1 MATVLIIAGGD
12 ISNKLPFLRVESPC
26 PALMPLNTR
35 SLASYVMEYYRR
47 AKHDVHLFVDNEF
60 CAEVTAELAPQRHG
74 YTLHGVHRGQGV
86 VDSLQQ
92 ALQAVVGATD
102 IIVNLVTTIPVA
114 DPEMNEV
121 QGGRLPVHSTT
132 SWSALSL
139 GQDEDI
145 YFHGKGQDRPNDSL
159 AFTGVFRL
167 PANVLSEAIE
177 LVACRKDLL
186 GVVEQASHFC
196 RLKLKEVE
204 WIDCGHETNY
214 YRSRAA
220 LINSRSFNHLRVDI
234 SRGTI
239 IKSSSDREKL
249 SREVSYY
256 QTLPNH
262 LRVLFPRLV
271 SVSGGDGQVDSY
283 EMEYYGYPNIAEYLL
298 YWNLSKDNWW
308 RCFDG
313 LHSTLSLFR
322 QHPASIGPASY
333 ENFHW
338 KKTLDRIEQYVSLL
352 EPPLREALIDAPLQI
367 GGKLHPPLSQLL
379 EGAEKVITQGY
390 RENEFSTV
398 HGDFCFNNILYDV
411 ASGVIR
417 LIDPRG
423 SFGTAVA
430 GTLGDRRY
438 DLAKLAHSAIG
449 HYDYMVNGLF
459 YVMHSASTT
468 FDLEIGLRANAPWL
482 EEMTR
487 WLILEQ
493 KADARE
499 INVMTALLFLSMCPL
514 HADDHQRQ
522 LAFFLRG
529 IQLLH
534 QSLL

>member
-26 PALMPLNTR
+26 PALVPLNTR
-35 SLASYVMEYYRR
+35 PLASYVIEYYRAR
-47 AKHDVHLFVDNEF
+47 HDVHLFVDQEF
-60 CAEVTAELAPQRHG
+60 CNDVTAELAPQRHG
-74 YTLHGVHRGQGV
+74 YTLHGVQRGQGV
-86 VDSLQQ
+86 VDTLQQ
-92 ALQAVVGATD
+92 ALVIVADATD

-132 SWSALSL
+132 AWSALSL
-139 GQDEDI
+139 VQDEPLHF
-145 YFHGKGQDRPNDSL
+145 YAKGDNRPAESL

-167 PANVLSEAIE
+167 TADVLNRATQF
-177 LVACRKDLL
+177 VASQKDLL
-186 GVVEQASHFC
+186 LVVQQATQFC
-196 RLKLKEVE
+196 QLKLKEVE

-220 LINSRSFNHLRVDI
+220 LINSRSFNRLRVDT

-239 IKSSSDREKL
+239 IKSSSDRGKL

-256 QTLPNH
+256 QTLPNQ

-313 LHSTLSLFR
+313 LHSTLSFFR

-333 ENFHW
+333 QNFHW
-338 KKTLDRIEQYVSLL
+338 KKTVDRIEQYLSQL
-352 EPPLREALIDAPLQI
+352 EPSLSASLMSASLQI
-367 GGKLHPPLSQLL
+367 SGELHPPLSQLL
-379 EGAEKVITQGY
+379 VDAEKVITQGY
-390 RENEFSTV
+390 REDEFSTV

-423 SFGTAVA
+423 SFDSSTA

-459 YVMHSASTT
+459 HVSHAGSKS
-468 FDLEIGLRANAPWL
+468 FDVKIGLRANAAWL

-514 HADDHQRQ
+514 HSDDDQRQ

-529 IQLLH
+529 IQLLN